1 MGVLTTTGIDSA
13 STRTQLLI
21 DNADRL
27 LQQAAQELE
36 AEWVRQMR
44 ARRAQI
50 PVDSGALRQAATAQ
64 RDRARAVHLS
74 YSTLTVTLALRQAA
88 FVALP
93 PLDGAPIAALLSRR
107 LHGVAP

>member
-1 MGVLTTTGIDSA
+1 MATTGLDSA
-13 STRTQLLI
+13 LSRTRQLI
-21 DNADRL
+21 DNADGL

-50 PVDSGALRQAATAQ
+50 PVDSGALRQAATAP
-64 RDRARAVHLS
+64 RDRARSVHLS
-74 YSTLTVTLALRQAA
+74 YTALTVTLALRQAA